1 MFERWDDPQA
11 VEWAKNIKI
20 RDNYICQICHKYGI
34 PLNSHHLN
42 SWDLFIEQRYDLD
55 NGITLCVKHHEM
67 FHHIFGKGRN
77 TIFQY
82 LQFKKTYELLNVV
95 NKKLFND

>member
-20 RDNYICQICHKYGI
+20 RDNYICQVCHKYGI

-42 SWDLFIEQRYDLD
+42 SWDLFVEQRYDLD
-55 NGITLCVKHHEM
+55 NGITLCVRCHER
-67 FHHIFGKGRN
+67 FHSIYGRGKN
-77 TIFQY
+77 TRFQF
-82 LQFKKTYELLNVV
+82 LQFKKSMSLFRQANE
-95 NKKLFND
+95 KLIK

>member
-55 NGITLCVKHHEM
+55 NGITLCVRCHER
-67 FHHIFGKGRN
+67 FHSIYGRGKN
-77 TIFQY
+77 TRFQF
-82 LQFKKTYELLNVV
+82 LQFKKSMLLFRQANE
-95 NKKLFND
+95 KLIK